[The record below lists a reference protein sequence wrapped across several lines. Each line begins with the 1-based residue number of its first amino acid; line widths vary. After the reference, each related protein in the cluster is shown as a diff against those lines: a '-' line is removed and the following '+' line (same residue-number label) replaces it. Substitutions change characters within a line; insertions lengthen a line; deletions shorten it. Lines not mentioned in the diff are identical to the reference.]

1 MIRRYRVSLAV
12 IFLIAWQSHGFMMKI
27 SNNVCTRKNNIRH
40 SFTEGNVQTVSDTC
54 ENLELEKISNIR
66 ALDGIILVSLPPLSD
81 DAPRIVRDVWK
92 WKGM

>member
-12 IFLIAWQSHGFMMKI
+12 IFLIAWQSHGFIMKI
-27 SNNVCTRKNNIRH
+27 SVCTRKNNIRH

-54 ENLELEKISNIR
+54 ENLELEKTSNIS